1 HGGAARRAEAPMA
14 VVGHDLVAEID
25 REVAGRAV
33 DVPALAIADGPLAPI
48 DPRHAERRQD
58 GVVEGLGAIEVA
70 RRYGQ
75 VIEHLAS
82 DPRRE
87 LHRAQEG
94 AVARID
100 DVGRSRPARRLDM
113 DDDTVTRRRPR
124 HHARAGGRGDALGEG
139 GGGGRAA
146 GVGRRHAPGNLGRDD
161 HETRH
166 DQQAHYDDQHL
177 QPERCVGR
185 SRGRQANSMSDR
197 HVVTVDES
205 ASGERLDRALAA
217 ALPSLTRSR
226 VKALI
231 ESRRGALADG
241 RTIEEPSRKV
251 KTGERFIVDI
261 PDPEP
266 AEPKPQAIDLD
277 ILYEDSD
284 LLVLNKPAGLVV
296 HPAPGNP
303 DSTLVN
309 ALLAHCGDSLSGI
322 GGVRRPGIVHRLDKD
337 TSGVMVVA
345 KNDQSHRA
353 LAKLFAAHD
362 LTRIYQALV
371 WGGPKAQKGT

>member
-1 HGGAARRAEAPMA
+1 
-14 VVGHDLVAEID
+14 
-25 REVAGRAV
+25 
-33 DVPALAIADGPLAPI
+33 
-48 DPRHAERRQD
+48 
-58 GVVEGLGAIEVA
+58 
-70 RRYGQ
+70 
-75 VIEHLAS
+75 
-82 DPRRE
+82 
-87 LHRAQEG
+87 
-94 AVARID
+94 
-100 DVGRSRPARRLDM
+100 
-113 DDDTVTRRRPR
+113 
-124 HHARAGGRGDALGEG
+124 
-139 GGGGRAA
+139 
-146 GVGRRHAPGNLGRDD
+146 
-161 HETRH
+161 
-166 DQQAHYDDQHL
+166 
-177 QPERCVGR
+177 
-185 SRGRQANSMSDR
+185 MSDR

-217 ALPSLTRSR
+217 ALPDLTRSR

-231 ESRRGALADG
+231 ESRRVALEDG

-251 KTGERFIVDI
+251 KTGERFVVDI
-261 PDPEP
+261 PEPEP

-303 DSTLVN
+303 DCTLVN

-345 KNDQSHRA
+345 KNDRSHHV

-362 LTRIYQALV
+362 LTRIYRALV
-371 WGGPKAQKGT
+371 WGGPKAQKGTIEAAIGRHPVDRKRMAVRTTSGRMAVTEYWVERRFGPPLAPVASLLGAKLGTGRTHQVRVHLAHLGCPVVGDPVYGRKSRNASQPASLRGFGRQALHAAVLEFRHPRTGKEMRFATELPQDFRMLVAELNSVK

>member
-1 HGGAARRAEAPMA
+1 M
-14 VVGHDLVAEID
+14 
-25 REVAGRAV
+25 
-33 DVPALAIADGPLAPI
+33 
-48 DPRHAERRQD
+48 
-58 GVVEGLGAIEVA
+58 
-70 RRYGQ
+70 
-75 VIEHLAS
+75 
-82 DPRRE
+82 
-87 LHRAQEG
+87 
-94 AVARID
+94 
-100 DVGRSRPARRLDM
+100 
-113 DDDTVTRRRPR
+113 
-124 HHARAGGRGDALGEG
+124 
-139 GGGGRAA
+139 
-146 GVGRRHAPGNLGRDD
+146 
-161 HETRH
+161 
-166 DQQAHYDDQHL
+166 
-177 QPERCVGR
+177 
-185 SRGRQANSMSDR
+185 
-197 HVVTVDES
+197 TVDES

-217 ALPSLTRSR
+217 ALPDLTRSR

-231 ESRRGALADG
+231 ESRRVALEDG

-261 PDPEP
+261 PEPEP

-345 KNDQSHRA
+345 KNDRSHQA

-371 WGGPKAQKGT
+371 WGGPKAQKGTIEAAIGRHPVDRKRMAVRTRQRPGGRDRILGRAPLRAAAGARRQPAGRQAGDRPHPSGARASRPSRLPGGRRPGLWPEVSERQPTRLVENLRTAGASRGRPGVPPSAYGQGDELRHRIASRYQDVGG